1 MIYFIDENLSPR
13 LLEGIEVDGIAISFV
28 PLRSVYPANTKDPE
42 WIPEVGDKGWVVLSR
57 DAKMAQFRVHRPAL
71 EEHKV
76 TIVFLPKSLFNKT
89 IIEQKAW
96 ISLTFHKIHNFVSA
110 LAEPSAI
117 QVSSNGSCTI
127 LWP

>member
-1 MIYFIDENLSPR
+1 MTYFIDENLSPR
-13 LLEGIEVDGIAISFV
+13 LLEGIEVNGIAVDFV
-28 PLRSVYPANTKDPE
+28 PLRSIYPANTKDPE
-42 WIPEVGDKGWVVLSR
+42 WIPDVGAKGWVVLSR

-71 EEHKV
+71 EEHGV

-89 IIEQKAW
+89 ILEQKAW
-96 ISLTFHKIHNFVSA
+96 ISLTFHRIHAFVST

-117 QVSSNGSCTI
+117 RVSPNGSCTT